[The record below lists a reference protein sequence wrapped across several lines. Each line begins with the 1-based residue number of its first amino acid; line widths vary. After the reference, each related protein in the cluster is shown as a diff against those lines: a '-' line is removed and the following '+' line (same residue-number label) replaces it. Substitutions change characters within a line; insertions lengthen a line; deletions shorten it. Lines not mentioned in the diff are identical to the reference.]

1 MAAAPPGKCPT
12 DRCPRAE
19 SPPTSPAWKTRSR
32 FVQEL
37 QKLGWLEG
45 QNIILEYR
53 WADMQP
59 SRLSTLAA
67 ELGRLP
73 VDLIVVDDT
82 PAIRAITHATTSI
95 PIVMISVSDPLQWGA
110 VTSLAW
116 PGGNVTGVGGMV
128 LELSGKLLELL
139 KAAVPAVTRMAIFA
153 GENLRTIQD
162 IQRAAQVLGVHPQ
175 FLTWGILTNSSP
187 PSRRPCETARARS
200 LSCPPCS
207 MRSTNDT
214 SPHSRASTGSPRF
227 SGSRNLRRWG
237 A

>member
-1 MAAAPPGKCPT
+1 
-12 DRCPRAE
+12 
-19 SPPTSPAWKTRSR
+19 
-32 FVQEL
+32 
-37 QKLGWLEG
+37 
-45 QNIILEYR
+45 
-53 WADMQP
+53 MQP

-82 PAIRAITHATTSI
+82 SAIRAITHATTSI

-162 IQRAAQVLGVHPQ
+162 IERAAQVLGVHPQ
-175 FLTWGILTNSSP
+175 FLTVGYPDQFEPAFQKALRDGAGALIVL
-187 PSRRPCETARARS
+187 PSVFYAEHQRHIAALARQYGLPAIFWQ
-200 LSCPPCS
+200 PQF
-207 MRSTNDT
+207 
-214 SPHSRASTGSPRF
+214 AAV
-227 SGSRNLRRWG
+227 G